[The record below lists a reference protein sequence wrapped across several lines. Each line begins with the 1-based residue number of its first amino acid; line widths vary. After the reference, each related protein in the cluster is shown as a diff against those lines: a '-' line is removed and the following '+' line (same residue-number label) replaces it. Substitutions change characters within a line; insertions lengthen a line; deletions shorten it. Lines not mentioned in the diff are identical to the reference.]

1 MCMPTI
7 KSKLLLGA
15 ILILLIAPFASL
27 SCRAEDYSNDSA
39 YQKLYQRFIELYGKE
54 EVDTAFYIVGE
65 ELSNFYKDHNDLKRY
80 YATQLNICLYDTDR
94 DQPFKALKRANE
106 MLEEMEAGHTEAY
119 EDVYTAL
126 GTVYESRGSQNM
138 ARYYYEKALS
148 CIDPTE
154 ARSIMSIQVRM
165 AYLLVFNHPDEALEL
180 IEKTKEPSE
189 AFPPYRQVYYTIK
202 GIICLVTNNK
212 KEFPDVYKD
221 YKAHREKYPDLDK
234 FGVGVM
240 ELIDLAFQGKYE
252 EALAMVPD
260 CTYDLSN
267 IGRQDITI
275 LLYERMGRYD
285 QALSVSRKRAEL
297 IDSLNNEILT
307 NNINEINA
315 QAGVNRAQAEAS
327 AASERTSTVFFS
339 LSILIIIILILL
351 VRSSRKNKKILT
363 EKNEQLHSALSMAE
377 EGEKMKLEFVRS
389 VSHEIRTPLNAIN
402 GFNDILN
409 TPGIEISAEER
420 RNLTDRINENVRAIT
435 NIVDEMLH
443 VADKESNEFYPKLN
457 TIHPNQFFSALL
469 YEHRSKVSGAIEL
482 NYTTRVINRFEMV
495 TNKEGLQKIME
506 QLIQNAIKFTSKG
519 SITVHC
525 ELVDD
530 DRQLQVSVTDTG
542 RGISKEQR
550 EKIFEGFYKADTF
563 DQGIGL
569 GLTVSKKIANKL
581 GGDLI
586 LDENYDKGARFI
598 LALPV

>member
-1 MCMPTI
+1 MF
-7 KSKLLLGA
+7 
-15 ILILLIAPFASL
+15 PFASP
-27 SCRAEDYSNDSA
+27 SCWAKDYHGDPE
-39 YQKLYQRFIELYGKE
+39 YDTLYQQFITLNSQQQT
-54 EVDTAFYIVGE
+54 DTTFYIVAENLGE
-65 ELSNFYKDHNDLKRY
+65 YYKNHDDLRRY
-80 YATQLNICLYDTDR
+80 YSTQLNICLYDIEHNM
-94 DQPFKALKRANE
+94 PYKAVKRANE

-119 EDVYTAL
+119 EYVYIAL
-126 GTVYESRGSQNM
+126 ANVYESRGNQRI
-138 ARYYYEKALS
+138 ARYYYEKAIS
-148 CIDPTE
+148 TTDPKETTSTMNIE
-154 ARSIMSIQVRM
+154 LRM
-165 AYLLVFNHPDEALEL
+165 ANLLAFANPEEAKKWNEKANQPDIIPSYKQAYYV
-180 IEKTKEPSE
+180 IE
-189 AFPPYRQVYYTIK
+189 
-202 GIICLVTNNK
+202 GIIAYVMNDKQLFEETYK
-212 KEFPDVYKD
+212 SYKEHHEQHPTIDNYGAVVL
-221 YKAHREKYPDLDK
+221 EI
-234 FGVGVM
+234 
-240 ELIDLAFQGKYE
+240 IDLAFQGKYE
-252 EALAMVPD
+252 EALALLPNSS
-260 CTYDLSN
+260 YDLN
-267 IGRQDITI
+267 DVARYDMAI
-275 LLYERMGRYD
+275 LIYERMGKLD
-285 QALSVSRKRAEL
+285 QALQSHRQRADL
-297 IDSLNNEILT
+297 VDSLNSEILF
-307 NNINEINA
+307 NNMDEISA
-315 QAGVNRAQAEAS
+315 QVGVNKAMAEVSNAR
-327 AASERTSTVFFS
+327 ERTTRVFTI
-339 LSILIIIILILL
+339 LSIAIIITLILL
-351 VRSSRKNKKILT
+351 VRNSRKNKKMLT

-469 YEHRSKVSGAIEL
+469 YEHRNKVKGAIEL
-482 NYTTRVINRFEMV
+482 NYTTRVINRFEIV
-495 TNKEGLQKIME
+495 TNKDGLQKIME

-550 EKIFEGFYKADTF
+550 DKIFEGFYKADAF

-586 LDENYDKGARFI
+586 LDESYDKGARFI